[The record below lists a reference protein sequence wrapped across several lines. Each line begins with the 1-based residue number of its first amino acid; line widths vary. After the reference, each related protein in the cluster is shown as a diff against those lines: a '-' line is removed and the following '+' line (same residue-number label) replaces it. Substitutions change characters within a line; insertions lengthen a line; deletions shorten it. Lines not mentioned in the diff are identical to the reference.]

1 MIKSVLTNN
10 LYFSGSKEG
19 SNIFS
24 GLSINILNLDANIPN
39 KISIK
44 GRNNST
50 NIVFLFLLNIK
61 HLLLNIIIA

>member
-10 LYFSGSKEG
+10 LYFSGSKDG
-19 SNIFS
+19 SSILS

-39 KISIK
+39 KISSN